1 MSWETTAQP
10 QTLFTRAAT
19 GSNVGGAWTTQTVN
33 LSAFA
38 GQTVQ
43 LRFEAADAGSA
54 SLIEAGFDNVL
65 VTRQ

>member
-1 MSWETTAQP
+1 
-10 QTLFTRAAT
+10 
-19 GSNVGGAWTTQTVN
+19 VWTTQTVN

-38 GQTVQ
+38 GQTVT
-43 LRFEAADAGSA
+43 LRFEAADAATG